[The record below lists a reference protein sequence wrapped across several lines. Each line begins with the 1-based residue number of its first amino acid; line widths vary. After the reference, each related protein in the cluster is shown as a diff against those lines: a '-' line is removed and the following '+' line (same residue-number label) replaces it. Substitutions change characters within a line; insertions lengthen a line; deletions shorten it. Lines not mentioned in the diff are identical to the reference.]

1 MFISPPHFYDDNI
14 PKWWFLFAQPI
25 FKFFFE
31 LQQFQGMIWEQE
43 DKEDAT
49 RFFFSGSSS
58 FFPHNSYH
66 MYYYYYILQLLHTY
80 NNTYPKPK
88 VLWRLFS
95 KLMIIH
101 PVFDKY
107 SQKWSNKC
115 FLSTIQNQ
123 SFVVV
128 VLHFLGRDIWW
139 WRERPLKSGHYHP
152 YKYA

>member
-1 MFISPPHFYDDNI
+1 MLKKDYLSMCLLAHLTFMTTTFQNDGFCLLNQ
-14 PKWWFLFAQPI
+14 FLSFSLSYNNS
-25 FKFFFE
+25 KLWYE
-31 LQQFQGMIWEQE
+31 NKR
-43 DKEDAT
+43 DKDST
-49 RFFFSGSSS
+49 RFFFSSSSS

-66 MYYYYYILQLLHTY
+66 MYCYYYILQLLHTY

-123 SFVVV
+123 SRSLLLYYNF
-128 VLHFLGRDIWW
+128 
-139 WRERPLKSGHYHP
+139 
-152 YKYA
+152 

>member
-31 LQQFQGMIWEQE
+31 LQSPKMSKRTEEVFAHQNHSRSDQTWRCFL
-43 DKEDAT
+43 AAA
-49 RFFFSGSSS
+49 FS
-58 FFPHNSYH
+58 HNSI
-66 MYYYYYILQLLHTY
+66 MYYYYYIQLHTY

-123 SFVVV
+123 SRSLLLYYNF
-128 VLHFLGRDIWW
+128 
-139 WRERPLKSGHYHP
+139 
-152 YKYA
+152 